1 MEYSD
6 SLWSQ
11 APAGAT
17 HWGISYDGLS
27 KWFVQVGDGLHIAHP
42 SGGRGNYDY
51 SNQVTDLH
59 ERPAAYQ
66 SPEQLIAEYRKD
78 YGAEIEADVDSFI
91 AGTLKERDVLPIL
104 DNLLDDALFHL
115 ILIERHLAAERAR
128 VEADAGGGS

>member
-1 MEYSD
+1 MTPYRD

-11 APAGAT
+11 APEGAT

-66 SPEQLIAEYRKD
+66 SPAQLIEAYRREH
-78 YGAEIEADVDSFI
+78 GPEIEADVKAFI
-91 AGTLKERDVLPIL
+91 TDGPIEL
-104 DNLLDDALFHL
+104 QREAEKCIADAAFFHV
-115 ILIERHLAAERAR
+115 LIEHLLAAERAR